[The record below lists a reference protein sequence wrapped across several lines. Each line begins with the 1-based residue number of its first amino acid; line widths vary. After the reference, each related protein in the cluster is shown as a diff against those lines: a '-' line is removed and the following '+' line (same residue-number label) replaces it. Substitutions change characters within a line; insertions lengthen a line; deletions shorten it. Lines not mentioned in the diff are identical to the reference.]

1 MRANLQA
8 RRRLAPDSDRSTRP
22 SYAAS
27 VTLLATVR
35 LVGYLNAAGL
45 DPTLRERAPFAV
57 QGADLA
63 HHVVDPQGLI
73 GIDPWTAVPLPEVF
87 DDLLA
92 RSGRPWLLALP
103 GPGRLAPLQGP
114 PELVRAA
121 LAAGMAAVAGGG
133 GLALVP
139 HQVGPALQWEVL
151 PAERPGAVPTAY
163 EAECELSETVLRA
176 ARELTDLDVAGGR
189 RPKDLAV
196 ELAPGYP
203 PRQRVAADRAARL
216 WLACSVALEGDGTS
230 ISVYEADRRRAALR
244 AVREAA
250 AQSLIASVS
259 WLGVEQD

>member
-1 MRANLQA
+1 MVLSGD
-8 RRRLAPDSDRSTRP
+8 PSTRP
-22 SYAAS
+22 SYAAL
-27 VTLLATVR
+27 VTLLAAVR
-35 LVGYLNAAGL
+35 LVSYLNAAGL
-45 DPTLRERAPFAV
+45 DPARAHAAPFAV

-73 GIDPWTAVPLPEVF
+73 GVDPWTAVPLPEVF
-87 DDLLA
+87 DELLA
-92 RSGRPWLLALP
+92 QPGRPWLLALP

-121 LAAGMAAVAGGG
+121 LATGIAVVTSGG

-151 PAERPGAVPTAY
+151 PAERPGAVPTTY
-163 EAECELSETVLRA
+163 EAERELSEMVLQA
-176 ARELTDLDVAGGR
+176 ARELADLDVAGGR
-189 RPKDLAV
+189 RPTDLAI
-196 ELAPGYP
+196 ELAPGYS

-244 AVREAA
+244 SVREAA
-250 AQSLIASVS
+250 AQSLIAAVS
-259 WLGVEQD
+259 WLGVP

>member
-1 MRANLQA
+1 M
-8 RRRLAPDSDRSTRP
+8 PSGDRSTRR
-22 SYAAS
+22 SYAAL
-27 VTLLATVR
+27 VTLLAAVR
-35 LVGYLNAAGL
+35 LVSYLNAAGL

-63 HHVVDPQGLI
+63 HHVVDPFGLI
-73 GIDPWTAVPLPEVF
+73 GVDPWTAVPLPEVF
-87 DDLLA
+87 DELLA
-92 RSGRPWLLALP
+92 QPGRPWLLALP

-121 LAAGMAAVAGGG
+121 LAAGMAVVASGG

-139 HQVGPALQWEVL
+139 HQVGPAVQWELL
-151 PAERPGAVPTAY
+151 PAERPGAVPTTY
-163 EAECELSETVLRA
+163 EAERELSETVLHA
-176 ARELTDLDVAGGR
+176 ARELADLDVAGGR

-216 WLACSVALEGDGTS
+216 WLACSVALEGDGNS

-244 AVREAA
+244 SVREAA
-250 AQSLIASVS
+250 AQSLIAAVS

>member
-1 MRANLQA
+1 VV
-8 RRRLAPDSDRSTRP
+8 PDGDRSTPP
-22 SYAAS
+22 SYAAL
-27 VTLLATVR
+27 VTLLAAVR
-35 LVGYLNAAGL
+35 LVSYLNAAGL

-63 HHVVDPQGLI
+63 HHVVDPRGLI
-73 GIDPWTAVPLPEVF
+73 GVDPWAAVPLPEVF

-92 RSGRPWLLALP
+92 QPGRPWLLALP

-114 PELVRAA
+114 PDLVRVA
-121 LAAGMAAVAGGG
+121 LAAGMAVVASGG

-151 PAERPGAVPTAY
+151 PAERPGAVPTSY
-163 EAECELSETVLRA
+163 EAERELSETVLQA
-176 ARELTDLDVAGGR
+176 ARQLADLDVAGGR

-216 WLACSVALEGDGTS
+216 WLACSVALEGDGAS

-244 AVREAA
+244 SVREAA

-259 WLGVEQD
+259 WLGVP

>member
-1 MRANLQA
+1 MG
-8 RRRLAPDSDRSTRP
+8 RR
-22 SYAAS
+22 
-27 VTLLATVR
+27 
-35 LVGYLNAAGL
+35 AAG
-45 DPTLRERAPFAV
+45 RGVRRAA
-57 QGADLA
+57 
-63 HHVVDPQGLI
+63 
-73 GIDPWTAVPLPEVF
+73 
-87 DDLLA
+87 A
-92 RSGRPWLLALP
+92 RPVGPWLLALP

-121 LAAGMAAVAGGG
+121 LATGLAVVATGG

-163 EAECELSETVLRA
+163 EAERELSETVLRA
-176 ARELTDLDVAGGR
+176 ARELTELDVAAGR
-189 RPKDLAV
+189 RPQDASL

-216 WLACSVALEGDGTS
+216 WLASTAALDSDGSS

-244 AVREAA
+244 SVREAA
-250 AQSLIASVS
+250 AQSLIAAVS

>member
-1 MRANLQA
+1 
-8 RRRLAPDSDRSTRP
+8 
-22 SYAAS
+22 

-35 LVGYLNAAGL
+35 LVSYLNAAGF

-63 HHVVDPQGLI
+63 HHVVDRGGLL
-73 GIDPWTAVPLPEVF
+73 GVDPWTAVPLPEVF

-92 RSGRPWLLALP
+92 QPGRPWLLALP

-114 PELVRAA
+114 PDLVRAA
-121 LAAGMAAVAGGG
+121 LAAGMAVVASGG

-151 PAERPGAVPTAY
+151 SAERPGAVPTAY
-163 EAECELSETVLRA
+163 EAERELSEVVLTA
-176 ARELTDLDVAGGR
+176 ARELADLDVAGGR
-189 RPKDLAV
+189 RPTDTAI

-203 PRQRVAADRAARL
+203 PRQRVAADRATRL
-216 WLACSVALEGDGTS
+216 WLACTVGLEGDGTS
-230 ISVYEADRRRAALR
+230 ISVFEADRRRAALR
-244 AVREAA
+244 AVRDAA
-250 AQSLIASVS
+250 AQSLVASVS